1 MSSLADPFLALGTLD
16 ALAAGTSPIHR
27 LDPRAKV
34 LAVAGFVTA
43 VASFGRYEVAAL
55 LPFALFPAAVMV
67 LSDTPAGFLLR
78 RVLAALPFVLV
89 LGILNPVLDRA
100 PMVHLGPV
108 SLAGGWLSFASI
120 LLRFALTVSSALI
133 LVATT
138 RFDDVCLALER
149 LGLPRAFT
157 LQLAFLYRYAF
168 VLAAETRRLA
178 QARRLRAFG
187 RKVTLKEF
195 GTLAA
200 HLLLRTW
207 DRARR
212 IHQAMQ
218 ARGFTGQFRPRGPRH
233 WRLADT
239 LYTVGWLALFLVL
252 RCIPVPQL
260 LGKLAAGGLG

>member
-1 MSSLADPFLALGTLD
+1 VADPFLALGTLD
-16 ALAAGTSPIHR
+16 ALAAGASPIHR
-27 LDPRAKV
+27 LDPRAKT

-55 LPFALFPAAVMV
+55 LPFALFPSVVLV
-67 LSDTPAGFLLR
+67 LSATPAAYLAR

-89 LGILNPVLDRA
+89 LGILNPVLDRV
-100 PMVHLGPV
+100 PMLALGPV
-108 SLAGGWLSFASI
+108 TVSGGWLSFASI
-120 LLRFALTVSSALI
+120 LLRFALTVSAALI

-138 RFDDVCLALER
+138 RFDDVCMALER
-149 LGLPRAFT
+149 LGLPRVFT

-187 RKVTLKEF
+187 RKVTLREF

-218 ARGFTGQFRPRGPRH
+218 ARGFTGQFRPRELRA
-233 WRLADT
+233 WQRADT
-239 LYTVGWLALFLVL
+239 LYTAGWLALFLAL
-252 RCIPVPQL
+252 RCCSIPQL
-260 LGKLAAGGLG
+260 LGRLAAGGLQ